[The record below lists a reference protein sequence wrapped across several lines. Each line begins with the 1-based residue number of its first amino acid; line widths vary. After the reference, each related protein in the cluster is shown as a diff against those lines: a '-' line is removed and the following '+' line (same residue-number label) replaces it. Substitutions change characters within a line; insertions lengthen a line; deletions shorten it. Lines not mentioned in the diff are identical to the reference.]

1 MNFKYLLISFDTLAT
16 TNLNASSKIIS
27 PPLFY
32 HQTNCLWQ
40 GQESELHSCKYL
52 FENKILQGL
61 LSTSL
66 DFYNSIVFLIGIKMD
81 RNDWKLRYFSQN
93 IRDLINEKSK
103 NNSDKRTIIDHSSS
117 IFYTAWFLKKKDS
130 NSNFLSI
137 NNYEFYISI
146 QSLISVPI
154 IKFYTK

>member
-1 MNFKYLLISFDTLAT
+1 
-16 TNLNASSKIIS
+16 
-27 PPLFY
+27 
-32 HQTNCLWQ
+32 
-40 GQESELHSCKYL
+40 
-52 FENKILQGL
+52 
-61 LSTSL
+61 
-66 DFYNSIVFLIGIKMD
+66 MD

-154 IKFYTK
+154 IRFYTK